1 MPSPLEVLVSR
12 IARFVAPLL
21 LVVGMSACGNSSA
34 PAGRDVASLS
44 GRTMTGR
51 SVDAIGAIG
60 HIQAPTGLAAA
71 VQ

>member
-1 MPSPLEVLVSR
+1 
-12 IARFVAPLL
+12 
-21 LVVGMSACGNSSA
+21 MSACGNSSA